1 MSKFLKLTDSIIN
14 IKYIHSIVIKPN
26 RYHIYVMSATSS
38 EGLKWATINVYD
50 DSSDY
55 KIVSDWIA
63 NQ

>member
-14 IKYIHSIVIKPN
+14 IKYIHSIVKKSN
-26 RYHIYVMSATSS
+26 RYQIYVMSTTF

-55 KIVSDWIA
+55 KIVSEWIA